1 MILVADDNEDI
12 CDFVAYVL
20 RQDGY
25 EVIAVDSGLK
35 ALDLL
40 DSSAEIDLLLADIRM
55 PEMDGIALALKVS
68 KDRPKL
74 PILLMTGYA
83 AEEGRTDNLDAL
95 VHDVIR
101 KPFNTR
107 RIKEAVAAALTAGR
121 RRQDETPGNC

>member
-68 KDRPKL
+68 KDRPNM
-74 PILLMTGYA
+74 PIVLMTGYA
-83 AEEGRTDNLDAL
+83 AEEGRTVNLNAL

-101 KPFNTR
+101 KPFNTH

-121 RRQDETPGNC
+121 RLRDETPDTC